1 MNCGVVN
8 MKQKTPNKKQGG
20 GDMKTAIWPR
30 GLNREKAAAYLG
42 ISSTLFDQMVEQKT
56 MPQPFSPSAGR
67 VVWDINEL
75 DHAFENLPRRNSS
88 TREAVNKNEAWD

>member
-1 MNCGVVN
+1 
-8 MKQKTPNKKQGG
+8 
-20 GDMKTAIWPR
+20 MKTAIWPR

-42 ISSTLFDQMVEQKT
+42 ISSTLFDQMVEQKP